1 MDWYKF
7 YVADWVRDTAHLP
20 DAEDLAYRRLMDL
33 YFLTERPLPLDVA
46 ELARR
51 IRLDWDCVEPV
62 LEEFFVATDK
72 GWTHERWEAELQRRH
87 RQAEVNR
94 RAASKPRTKASRRRA
109 GRGRIQTS
117 VSGEVG
123 SQEAGE

>member
-7 YVADWVRDTAHLP
+7 YVSDWIKETAHLP

-72 GWTHERWEAELQRRH
+72 GWIHERWEAELQRRH

-117 VSGEVG
+117 MSGPVG

>member
-7 YVADWVRDTAHLP
+7 YVSDWIKETAHLP

-62 LEEFFVATDK
+62 LAEFFVATDK
-72 GWTHERWEAELQRRH
+72 GWIHERWEAELQRRH

-94 RAASKPRTKASRRRA
+94 RAAAKPRAKASRRRS
-109 GRGRIQTS
+109 GRGRVQAS
-117 VSGEVG
+117 VSGSMG

>member
-7 YVADWVRDTAHLP
+7 YVSDWIKETAHLP

-62 LEEFFVATDK
+62 LAEFFVATDK
-72 GWTHERWEAELQRRH
+72 GWIHERWEAELQRRR
-87 RQAEVNR
+87 RQAEINR
-94 RAASKPRTKASRRRA
+94 RAAAKPRAKASRRRS
-109 GRGRIQTS
+109 GRGRI
-117 VSGEVG
+117 
-123 SQEAGE
+123 